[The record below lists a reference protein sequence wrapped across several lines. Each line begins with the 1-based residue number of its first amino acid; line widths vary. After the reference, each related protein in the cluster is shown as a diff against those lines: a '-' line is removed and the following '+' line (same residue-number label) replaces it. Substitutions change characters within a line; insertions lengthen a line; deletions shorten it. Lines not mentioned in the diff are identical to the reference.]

1 VHDDTTHTSARSALA
16 LAVTDRPAAAAGAGA
31 VPAAHSHR
39 PHGAAAC
46 AVPGPTHLTTTDRRV
61 GTPGV
66 KSITGGPGFLAPRR
80 LRLPPLD
87 FVK

>member
-16 LAVTDRPAAAAGAGA
+16 LAVTDRPVAATGAGA
-31 VPAAHSHR
+31 VPAAHPHR
-39 PHGAAAC
+39 PHGPAAR
-46 AVPGPTHLTTTDRRV
+46 AVPGSAHLTSTDRRV

-66 KSITGGPGFLAPRR
+66 NSITGGPGFLAPRR